1 MGEPFADVKKT
12 VDEELKRLAQKA
24 QDEAKDADKLIKE
37 EAELGKKKNPSADEK
52 KRLADIRKLLQGILN
67 TCQTD
72 AKSSCNRIN
81 LVLKREVPDDEKD
94 IPIWQKGMEKWYRER
109 IEKEPGFDLGHG
121 VKLKGDM
128 SIKDKQ
134 ATISV
139 SGKF

>member
-1 MGEPFADVKKT
+1 MGEPFADIKKT
-12 VDEELKRLAQKA
+12 VEEELKRLAKKE
-24 QDEAKDADKLIKE
+24 QDNATDVDKLLKE
-37 EAELGKKKNPSADEK
+37 AADLEKNKNPSGDDK
-52 KRLADIRKLLQGILN
+52 KRLADIRKTLQNVLN
-67 TCQTD
+67 SCQTD
-72 AKSSCNRIN
+72 ARGACNRIN
-81 LVLKREVPDDEKD
+81 QVLKTKVPDDQKS

-109 IEKEPGFDLGHG
+109 IEKEPGFDLGRG